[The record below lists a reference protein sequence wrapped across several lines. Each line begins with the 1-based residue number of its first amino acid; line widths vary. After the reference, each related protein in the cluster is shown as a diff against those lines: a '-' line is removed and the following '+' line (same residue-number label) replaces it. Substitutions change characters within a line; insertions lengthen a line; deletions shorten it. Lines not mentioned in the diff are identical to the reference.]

1 MENAKA
7 HMKGE
12 DKRVI
17 IFSPSAD
24 AFMFAICMNYENREG
39 LMNMGHAITATQNTM
54 EGPFVM
60 LWCDG
65 YGATLSIILVSIVA
79 AKTVSKV
86 ISELNGKFS
95 GMPSMFLSPGFS
107 LWI

>member
-1 MENAKA
+1 M
-7 HMKGE
+7 
-12 DKRVI
+12 I
-17 IFSPSAD
+17 
-24 AFMFAICMNYENREG
+24 AICMNYENREG

-86 ISELNGKFS
+86 ISENGKLS